1 MAPTRSILPAITR
14 AAGAERKRYC
24 RGVGGGEKE
33 EGAEG
38 DGGEKEETSC
48 CRCRCIFEAPRKSPS
63 PADNDSSLD
72 IETGKGGSDQSLSFG
87 RAPSKNVRTNVVVK
101 LRY

>member
-1 MAPTRSILPAITR
+1 
-14 AAGAERKRYC
+14 ERKRYC

-48 CRCRCIFEAPRKSPS
+48 CRCTFEAPRKSPS
-63 PADNDSSLD
+63 PADNDSS
-72 IETGKGGSDQSLSFG
+72 SDTPPRLCTTVAARPATFRCEKRTLPGESAAVRSAQPG
-87 RAPSKNVRTNVVVK
+87 R
-101 LRY
+101 